1 MERYL
6 LHEFTMHLL
15 KPPRIYWF
23 VPGKIRP
30 VSDINIFARNRQIGQ
45 SRNILLSS
53 AFIVLTPGK

>member
-30 VSDINIFARNRQIGQ
+30 VSDMSIFCQEQTDWSVYEYTAIKSIYSTY
-45 SRNILLSS
+45 SR
-53 AFIVLTPGK
+53 